1 MKATKKPLSSRD
13 WFGKASAGLVL
24 GFLLALG
31 AGGLFKTTA
40 GLEDTFF
47 STKGQL
53 SMWMMSPIWALVV
66 SFCFLFRSG
75 LRAWG
80 WLFAANIVI
89 WGLIAMQGGLAL

>member
-1 MKATKKPLSSRD
+1 MRRPLSSRD

-31 AGGLFKTTA
+31 AAGLFKILA
-40 GLEDTFF
+40 GVGETFF

-53 SMWMMSPIWALVV
+53 AMWMMAPVWALAV
-66 SFCFLFRSG
+66 SLCFLFRSG

-80 WLFAANIVI
+80 WLALANLAL
-89 WGLIAMQGGLAL
+89 WSLIALLGGLAA